1 MNYEE
6 LKQKASE
13 FQMTLELPAGS
24 EPHELIARL
33 EVLNM
38 LIAQTGKY
46 LADAKYLQ
54 DEAVNTAI
62 VDIVTQDSYQYS
74 ASTLNSYVKAK
85 ARDYNYLVTMFDR
98 INAAAVHQID
108 SLRSILSYK
117 KSEMLL

>member
-33 EVLNM
+33 EALNM

-62 VDIVTQDSYQYS
+62 VDIITENVYQFS
-74 ASTLNSYVKAK
+74 ASILNNYVKAK

>member
-62 VDIVTQDSYQYS
+62 VDIITENVYQFS